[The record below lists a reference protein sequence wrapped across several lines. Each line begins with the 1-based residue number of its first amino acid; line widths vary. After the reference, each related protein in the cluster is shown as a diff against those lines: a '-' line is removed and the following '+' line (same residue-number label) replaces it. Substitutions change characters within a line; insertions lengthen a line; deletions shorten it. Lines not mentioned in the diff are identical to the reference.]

1 MEDLPILHSM
11 HKDTAENSKDIAGSN
26 VTEEEAILIASM
38 KESSVK
44 KRTRNFL
51 GIISFVL
58 ILISIGMIII
68 PDLFLNKLKM
78 QDYKNQEKDK
88 TLNKVLKTDGSYK
101 INLPGE
107 NDLEEY
113 KQKNINVVNGIS
125 EIKIYNN
132 EDQVLFDNLHPLLNQ
147 RFIDGIKKLYSG
159 VYMYGIVKE
168 SDQNNFFLILNV
180 TDQGFAEKD
189 LLALER
195 TMHSDFNY
203 IFHLSNDSEIN
214 TKEFVNFVSVRL
226 PLRELINSNGQTV
239 MVYGF
244 PAENI
249 LLITTNKEAYST
261 LRTRILSG
269 F

>member
-51 GIISFVL
+51 GIISFIL

-78 QDYKNQEKDK
+78 QDYKNQEKDQ
-88 TLNKVLKTDGSYK
+88 TLNKVLKTDAIYK
-101 INLPGE
+101 INLPNQNE
-107 NDLEEY
+107 IADYN
-113 KQKNINVVNGIS
+113 QKKLNVANGINEVKIFYEGS
-125 EIKIYNN
+125 EA
-132 EDQVLFDNLHPLLNQ
+132 EFGNLSPLLSQ
-147 RFIDGIKKLYSG
+147 RFIDGFQSVK
-159 VYMYGIVKE
+159 VENYMYGVLREK
-168 SDQNNFFLILNV
+168 DTNNFFLILNV

-189 LLALER
+189 LLTLER

-249 LLITTNKEAYST
+249 LLITTNKESYNT

>member
-1 MEDLPILHSM
+1 
-11 HKDTAENSKDIAGSN
+11 
-26 VTEEEAILIASM
+26 
-38 KESSVK
+38 
-44 KRTRNFL
+44 
-51 GIISFVL
+51 
-58 ILISIGMIII
+58 
-68 PDLFLNKLKM
+68 
-78 QDYKNQEKDK
+78 
-88 TLNKVLKTDGSYK
+88 
-101 INLPGE
+101 
-107 NDLEEY
+107 
-113 KQKNINVVNGIS
+113 
-125 EIKIYNN
+125 
-132 EDQVLFDNLHPLLNQ
+132 
-147 RFIDGIKKLYSG
+147 
-159 VYMYGIVKE
+159 MYGIVKE